1 MARDTIVEKNNPNAG
16 DEIEIDRRREEEEEN
31 FIFTELNVVV
41 LFIGLRGCFVSLMG
55 WALCI
60 ICYTLK

>member
-1 MARDTIVEKNNPNAG
+1 LARDTIVEKNNPNAG